1 MRKWRALQPIVA
13 QRRVVLVHGVAVH
26 HSEAK
31 MTDFRTLLAD
41 MRRPRLL
48 IRAARF
54 GVVDYRRDRDL
65 QRLIN
70 ASPRATPE
78 SALPQLFSAEQQLE
92 ETRRSGDAAYS
103 VSRHIELLIAMIA
116 EARLLPRRLHVV

>member
-1 MRKWRALQPIVA
+1 
-13 QRRVVLVHGVAVH
+13 
-26 HSEAK
+26 

-41 MRRPRLL
+41 LRRPRLL

-65 QRLIN
+65 RRLIN

-78 SALPQLFSAEQQLE
+78 TALPQLFSAEEQLE
-92 ETRRSGDAAYS
+92 KTRRAGDATYS
-103 VSRHIELLIAMIA
+103 ISQHIELLIAMIA
-116 EARLLPRRLHVV
+116 EARLLPHKLQV